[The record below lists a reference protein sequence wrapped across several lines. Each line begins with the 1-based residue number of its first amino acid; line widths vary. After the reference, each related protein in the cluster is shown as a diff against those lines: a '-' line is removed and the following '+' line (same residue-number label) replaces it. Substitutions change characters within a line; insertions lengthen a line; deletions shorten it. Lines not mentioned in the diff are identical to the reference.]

1 MELQHAIAMQAAPAM
16 ASIFL
21 IATDSLCLSFPNVG

>member
-1 MELQHAIAMQAAPAM
+1 MELQHAIAMQAAAEM

-21 IATDSLCLSFPNVG
+21 IATDNLRLSFPNVG

>member
-1 MELQHAIAMQAAPAM
+1 MELQHAIAMQAAAAM

-21 IATDSLCLSFPNVG
+21 ITPDNLRLSFPNVC